1 MTSGPAVTVGPPRC
15 SSSALTNAMP
25 AKPVSVE
32 PIASLMNTVG
42 SAFMH
47 ASLTA
52 GEKSA
57 AVELKETR
65 EDVS

>member
-1 MTSGPAVTVGPPRC
+1 
-15 SSSALTNAMP
+15 MP

-52 GEKSA
+52 GENSA

>member
-1 MTSGPAVTVGPPRC
+1 MLVIRADE
-15 SSSALTNAMP
+15 AMP

-32 PIASLMNTVG
+32 PIASLMNTLG
-42 SAFMH
+42 SALTH

-52 GEKSA
+52 GENSA
-57 AVELKETR
+57 AVELKETS